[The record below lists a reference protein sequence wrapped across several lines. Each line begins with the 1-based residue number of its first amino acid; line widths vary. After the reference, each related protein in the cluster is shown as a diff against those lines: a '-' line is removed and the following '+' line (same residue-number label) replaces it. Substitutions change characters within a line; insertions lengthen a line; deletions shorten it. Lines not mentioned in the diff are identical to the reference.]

1 MKSLKKVTQKIKSL
15 NALRDKFLVATSV
28 LSGLKEIQNNPTV
41 LNVALQSINI
51 FSAVFP
57 QRDFWLDRLTDEGY
71 DQVEGDVL
79 RSLLAHKLS
88 NLPDVKSEVF
98 SADDSITLIKNT
110 ALVDSTEFVWITD
123 KLGKFYSGIL
133 VKTQP
138 SFDVIRKVLF
148 HGKNCKNSVLEQNP
162 NFSNNDSVNSST
174 NVVFN
179 EDVFKDIFSSPLA
192 EEILLYLRSF
202 LKKGIH
208 RTILLVGRPGTGK
221 SNMAKFLI
229 KNLDLFSVR
238 LNADD
243 FSEHHISELVKILQI
258 VNAEAIIIDDI
269 DRSHASTESLMR
281 FFESLHNV
289 CKVVIV
295 TANNIDNV
303 EKAMLRP
310 GRIDELVRVE
320 TLGKEVIKFIL
331 QEFFEEDVYEQVKT
345 WPVAFIKEY
354 ALRRQVK
361 NKKDAISSM
370 DELSRRVNNLDSISI
385 DNDVYVSF
393 NKENSS
399 QTEE

>member
-1 MKSLKKVTQKIKSL
+1 
-15 NALRDKFLVATSV
+15 
-28 LSGLKEIQNNPTV
+28 
-41 LNVALQSINI
+41 
-51 FSAVFP
+51 
-57 QRDFWLDRLTDEGY
+57 
-71 DQVEGDVL
+71 
-79 RSLLAHKLS
+79 
-88 NLPDVKSEVF
+88 
-98 SADDSITLIKNT
+98 
-110 ALVDSTEFVWITD
+110 
-123 KLGKFYSGIL
+123 
-133 VKTQP
+133 
-138 SFDVIRKVLF
+138 
-148 HGKNCKNSVLEQNP
+148 
-162 NFSNNDSVNSST
+162 
-174 NVVFN
+174 
-179 EDVFKDIFSSPLA
+179 
-192 EEILLYLRSF
+192 
-202 LKKGIH
+202 
-208 RTILLVGRPGTGK
+208 
-221 SNMAKFLI
+221 MAKFLI